1 MSKGMTEGKANG
13 RLNMDDLERM
23 AFIGTSATN
32 AVDTDSANTMSAYMT
47 GHKTAVNAIGVY
59 ADRTP
64 ASLDDPRVETFA
76 EAVRRLTKKS
86 IGIVATAEVEDATPA
101 AVVSH
106 TRNRN
111 DKADVVG
118 MLLDVKPEVLL
129 GGGSAYFLGKEVAG
143 SSARTIRTTS
153 SSSRMPVTSL
163 RPTRTSSQPMHRR
176 KAISSVSS
184 TPAIW
189 T

>member
-64 ASLDDPRVETFA
+64 KHPSMIRVLKPSQKPFA
-76 EAVRRLTKKS
+76 A
-86 IGIVATAEVEDATPA
+86 
-101 AVVSH
+101 
-106 TRNRN
+106 
-111 DKADVVG
+111 
-118 MLLDVKPEVLL
+118 
-129 GGGSAYFLGKEVAG
+129 
-143 SSARTIRTTS
+143 
-153 SSSRMPVTSL
+153 
-163 RPTRTSSQPMHRR
+163 
-176 KAISSVSS
+176 
-184 TPAIW
+184 
-189 T
+189 